1 MGLFSIFR
9 RKPKFFGQAE
19 QQLITRAIQEAERCT
34 SGEVRVYVESRCSY
48 MDALDR
54 AVELFAEMGMAATE
68 ERNGVLVYVAIKD
81 HQLAVFGD
89 EGIHRK
95 VGPEY
100 WSTEV
105 RKMIANFD
113 RNNYAKGIVDCVE
126 DIGQALQ
133 HHFPYTDKDRNELSD
148 EIQFGR

>member
-1 MGLFSIFR
+1 MFSIFK
-9 RKPKFFGQAE
+9 RKPKFFSPEE
-19 QQLITRAIQEAERCT
+19 QKLVTAAIQNAERCT

-54 AVELFAEMGMAATE
+54 AVELFGQMGMHATE
-68 ERNGVLVYVAIKD
+68 ERNGVLVYVATKD

-100 WSTEV
+100 WNNEV
-105 RKMIANFD
+105 SKMLRDFD
-113 RNNYAKGIVDCVE
+113 RNDYAKGIAGCVE

-133 HHFPYTDKDRNELSD
+133 QFFPYTDKDKNELSD

>member
-1 MGLFSIFR
+1 MFSLFK
-9 RKPKFFGQAE
+9 RKKKFFSPEE
-19 QQLITRAIQEAERCT
+19 QRLIVSAIQNAERST

-54 AVELFAEMGMAATE
+54 AIEIFAQMGMQATE

-95 VGPEY
+95 VGNEY
-100 WSTEV
+100 WNQEV
-105 RKMIANFD
+105 MKMLRDFNRD
-113 RNNYAKGIVDCVE
+113 DYAKGIAGCVE
-126 DIGQALQ
+126 DIGEALQ
-133 HHFPYTDKDRNELSD
+133 KFFPYTDKDKNELSD
-148 EIQFGR
+148 DIQFGR

>member
-1 MGLFSIFR
+1 MFSLFK
-9 RKPKFFGQAE
+9 RKQKFFTPEE
-19 QQLITRAIQEAERCT
+19 QQWIVSAIQNAERST

-54 AVELFAEMGMAATE
+54 AIEVFTEMEMYKTE
-68 ERNGVLVYVAIKD
+68 ERNAVLVYVAVKD

-100 WSTEV
+100 WNSEV
-105 RKMIANFD
+105 SKMLRDFNRDDF
-113 RNNYAKGIVDCVE
+113 AKGIAGCVE
-126 DIGQALQ
+126 DIGQAL
-133 HHFPYTDKDRNELSD
+133 HHYFPYTDKDQNELSD
-148 EIQFGR
+148 DIHFGR

>member
-1 MGLFSIFR
+1 MFSLFK
-9 RKPKFFGQAE
+9 RKKKFFTPEE
-19 QQLITRAIQEAERCT
+19 QGLIVAAIQNAERST

-54 AVELFAEMGMAATE
+54 AVEIFAQMGMQATE

-95 VGPEY
+95 VGNEY
-100 WSTEV
+100 WNREV
-105 RKMIANFD
+105 MKMLKDFNRD
-113 RNNYAKGIVDCVE
+113 DYAKGIAGCVE
-126 DIGQALQ
+126 DIGRALQ
-133 HHFPYTDKDRNELSD
+133 QHFPYTDKDKNELSD
-148 EIQFGR
+148 EITFGR

>member
-1 MGLFSIFR
+1 MFSIFK
-9 RKPKFFGQAE
+9 RKKFFSKEE
-19 QQLITRAIQEAERCT
+19 QELIVSVIQNAERLT

-54 AVELFAEMGMAATE
+54 AIELFEKLNMQMTE

-89 EGIHRK
+89 EGIHQK
-95 VGPEY
+95 VGNEY
-100 WSTEV
+100 WNTEV
-105 RKMIANFD
+105 IKMIRDFNRD
-113 RNNYAKGIVDCVE
+113 DYVKGIAGCVE

-133 HHFPYTDKDRNELSD
+133 QFFPYTAGKDKNELSD
-148 EIQFGR
+148 EIEFGR

>member
-1 MGLFSIFR
+1 MFSLFK
-9 RKPKFFGQAE
+9 RKKKFFSPEE
-19 QQLITRAIQEAERCT
+19 QRLIVSAIQNAERCT

-54 AVELFAEMGMAATE
+54 AVEIFAQMGMQATE
-68 ERNGVLVYVAIKD
+68 ERNAVLVYVAIKD

-95 VGPEY
+95 VGNEY
-100 WSTEV
+100 WNNEV
-105 RKMIANFD
+105 MKMIRDFNRD
-113 RNNYAKGIVDCVE
+113 NYAKGIAGCVE

-133 HHFPYTDKDRNELSD
+133 QFFPYTDKDKNELSD

>member
-1 MGLFSIFR
+1 MFSLFK
-9 RKPKFFGQAE
+9 RKNKFFSDEE
-19 QQLITRAIQEAERCT
+19 QRLIVSAIRNAERRT
-34 SGEVRVYVESRCSY
+34 SGEVRVYVESRCKY

-54 AVELFAEMGMAATE
+54 AIELFAQMGMQATE

-95 VGPEY
+95 VGDEY
-100 WSTEV
+100 WNRELI
-105 RKMIANFD
+105 KMIRDFNRED
-113 RNNYAKGIVDCVE
+113 YAKGIAVCVE

-133 HHFPYTDKDRNELSD
+133 QFFPYTDTDKNELSD
-148 EIQFGR
+148 DIEFGR

>member
-1 MGLFSIFR
+1 MFSLFK
-9 RKPKFFGQAE
+9 RKQKFFSSEE
-19 QQLITRAIQEAERCT
+19 QQLITAAIQNAERCT

-54 AVELFAEMGMAATE
+54 AVELFAEMKMNATE

-100 WSTEV
+100 WNTEV
-105 RKMIANFD
+105 GKMLRDFNRHDF
-113 RNNYAKGIVDCVE
+113 AKGIAGCVE

-133 HHFPYTDKDRNELSD
+133 QFFPYTDKDSNELSD